1 MQIIRKIFKKKI
13 TLSILSGLLLSLA
26 WFDFPLGSITLVSFI
41 PLLIILEQLLKTDKK
56 NESLMFFSYTFL
68 SFLIWNTITLW
79 WIAHAT
85 IPGAIAAIVLSSI
98 FMAFTMFLSFLSFKI
113 LGRRIGYLVFV
124 CNWIAF
130 EYVLMHSQ
138 LSWPWLILG
147 NAFSNSIGLVQWYE
161 FLGVFGGSAWILV
174 VNVLIY
180 ETYRQTKSRQKIIK
194 SYLIGLTVLILVPIT
209 YSILRFYTYQ
219 EKSNPVNVMIL
230 QPNID
235 PYNEKFT
242 TSAFTQ
248 MQTLTN
254 TAKTHIKSEPD
265 FFIAP
270 ETAIATGFYEDKAN
284 QNNAILHIIDFL
296 QDYPNSQF
304 IIGATTRKKYVNP
317 GNFTKTSTIS
327 KDKSYAHDIFNSS
340 LQISSDSTI
349 QFYHKSKLVPGVETM
364 PFPWVTEI
372 FSDVLVDLGG
382 INGTHGT
389 QDYRTAFENNKNAIR
404 PGVPVCYESV
414 YGEFNNEFV
423 KAGANVLFIIT
434 NDGWWKNT
442 AGHKQHMRYAKLR
455 AVETRRSIARSANTG
470 ISCIINQ
477 KGQVVQKLGWW
488 ERGAI
493 NGIINANTD
502 QTFYVK
508 YGDFV
513 ARMGLVV
520 SIIILVITILS
531 KIKSRLEKNAR
542 AN

>member
-1 MQIIRKIFKKKI
+1 M
-13 TLSILSGLLLSLA
+13 LSLA
-26 WFDFPLGSITLVSFI
+26 WSDLPLGSIALFSFI
-41 PLLIILEQLLKTDKK
+41 PILIILEQLLKTDKK
-56 NESLMFFSYTFL
+56 NESLLFFSYTFL
-68 SFLIWNTITLW
+68 SFLIWNTITIW
-79 WIAHAT
+79 WIAYAT

-98 FMAFTMFLSFLSFKI
+98 FMAFTMYLSFVSFKI

-147 NAFSNSIGLVQWYE
+147 NAFSNSIGLIQWYE
-161 FLGVFGGSAWILV
+161 FVGVFGGTAWILT

-180 ETYRQTKSRQKIIK
+180 ETYRQTIARQKNIK
-194 SYLIGLTVLILVPIT
+194 SYLIGLIVLILVPIT
-209 YSILRFYTYQ
+209 YSVIRFYTYE
-219 EKSNPVNVMIL
+219 EKHNPVNVLIL

-254 TAKTHIKSEPD
+254 TAKTYIKSEPD

-270 ETAIATGFYEDKAN
+270 ETAIATGFYEDKSN
-284 QNNAILHIIDFL
+284 QNIAILHIIDFL

-304 IIGATTRKKYVNP
+304 IIGATTRKRYENP
-317 GNFTKTSTIS
+317 SDFTKTSTIS

-340 LQISSDSTI
+340 LQISPDSTI

-372 FSDVLVDLGG
+372 FSDILVDLGG

-389 QDYRTAFENNKNAIR
+389 QDYRVAFKNSIDSIR

-442 AGHKQHMRYAKLR
+442 EGHKQHMRYAKLR
-455 AVETRRSIARSANTG
+455 AIETRRSIARSANTG

-477 KGQVVQKLGWW
+477 KGQVVQKIGWW

-493 NGIINANTD
+493 NGIINTNTY

-508 YGDFV
+508 YGDFI

-520 SIIILVITILS
+520 AIIILVITILS

>member
-1 MQIIRKIFKKKI
+1 MQIIKKIFKKKI

-26 WFDFPLGSITLVSFI
+26 WFDLPLGSISLFSFI
-41 PLLIILEQLLKTDKK
+41 PLLIILEQLIATDKK
-56 NESLMFFSYTFL
+56 NESLLFFSYTFL
-68 SFLIWNTITLW
+68 SFLIWNTLTIW
-79 WIAHAT
+79 WIAYAT
-85 IPGAIAAIVLSSI
+85 IPGAVAAIVLSSI
-98 FMAFTMFLSFLSFKI
+98 FMAFVMFLSFISFKT

-130 EYVLMHSQ
+130 EYILMHSQ

-147 NAFSNSIGLVQWYE
+147 NAFSNSIGLIQWYE
-161 FLGVFGGSAWILV
+161 FVGVFGGTAWILT
-174 VNVLIY
+174 VNILIY
-180 ETYRQTKSRQKIIK
+180 ETYRQILARQKNRN
-194 SYLIGLTVLILVPIT
+194 SYVIGLTVLIFVPIT
-209 YSILRFYTYQ
+209 YSVIRFYTYQ
-219 EKSNPVNVMIL
+219 EKSNPVSVLIL

-254 TAKTHIKSEPD
+254 TAKTNIQSNPD

-270 ETAIATGFYEDKAN
+270 ETAIATGFYENKAK
-284 QNNAILHIIDFL
+284 QNIAILHLIEFL
-296 QDYPNSQF
+296 KEYPNSQF
-304 IIGATTRKKYVNP
+304 IIGATTRIRYENP
-317 GNFTKTSTIS
+317 NDFTKTASLS
-327 KDKSYAHDIFNSS
+327 KDKSYVHDIFNSA
-340 LQISSDSTI
+340 LQISPDSTI

-364 PFPWVTEI
+364 PFPIITKI
-372 FSDVLVDLGG
+372 FTDVLVDLGG

-389 QDYRTAFENNKNAIR
+389 QEYRVAFKNSINSIK

-414 YGEFNNEFV
+414 YGEFINEFI

-455 AVETRRSIARSANTG
+455 AIETRRSIARSANTG

-493 NGIINANTD
+493 NGIINANMH

-520 SIIILVITILS
+520 AIIILAITILS
-531 KIKSRLEKNAR
+531 KIKSRLEKNAI
-542 AN
+542 